1 MRQSLLRSAAALILI
16 VGWAP
21 AASGA
26 DAVLV
31 RSPGSNLKPRNDVG
45 DPAVNVALQWNDA
58 AVTALKN
65 SKTPVTVGARILA
78 IAHTAM
84 YDAWAPYDPTA
95 VASLPGGAG
104 RQPQSQNTVLN
115 KSSAVTYAAYGV
127 LMALL
132 PSQAAAF
139 NTLMVGNLDYD
150 PGVTATSGSNSAAIG
165 NLAAALQLAAHK
177 EDGANQLGDQ
187 GAPAYADYTGY
198 QPINTPDLITDPN
211 RWQPLRNADGSVQTF
226 LTPFWGQ
233 VKPFALQSASQFRPA
248 QPPQAGNWLYLQR
261 MRDALQQNSELDD
274 MSKMSAEY
282 WEDATGSE
290 TSVGH
295 WNRIAEEISNRDQ
308 HSLDL
313 DVQMFFALN
322 AAELDTSIAVW
333 DAKRFYD
340 SIRPVSVI
348 RYYLGGQMLQNWVAP
363 GQNSASVAG
372 SNWSPWIPTPP
383 YPDFPSDKSGFAA
396 AGAEI
401 LKLFTGNDVYLKQV
415 SFAAGSS
422 VYDRY
427 NSPSR
432 AVTLG
437 WFTYSQIAENA
448 QWSTGPGGVHFEDA
462 ELQGSAMGRSVAD
475 VVWGRYSQ
483 LLSGV
488 R

>member
-1 MRQSLLRSAAALILI
+1 MLPML
-16 VGWAP
+16 WA
-21 AASGA
+21 A
-26 DAVLV
+26 DAVPV
-31 RSPGSNLKPRNDVG
+31 RPPGKILKPRNDVG

-58 AVTALKN
+58 AVTALKS

-78 IAHTAM
+78 ISHAAM
-84 YDAWAPYDPTA
+84 YDAWAAYDPTA

-115 KSSAVTYAAYGV
+115 KTSAVTYAAYRT
-127 LMALL
+127 LTALL
-132 PSQAAAF
+132 PSQAGAF
-139 NTLMVGNLDYD
+139 YGLMVDNLEYD
-150 PGVTATSGSNSAAIG
+150 PGVTTTSGSSSPAIG

-177 EDGANQLGDQ
+177 DDGANQLGDQ
-187 GAPAYADYTGY
+187 GAPDYADYTGY
-198 QPINTPDLITDPN
+198 QPVNTPDVITDPN
-211 RWQPLRNADGSVQTF
+211 HWQPLRNADGSVQTF

-233 VKPFALQSASQFRPA
+233 VMLFALQSASQFRPA
-248 QPPQAGNWLYLQR
+248 QPPQAGNWLYQQR

-274 MSKMSAEY
+274 ESKMSAEY

-308 HSLDL
+308 HTLDQ
-313 DVQMFFALN
+313 DVLLFFALN

-340 SIRPVSVI
+340 SIRPVSVV
-348 RYYLGGQMLQNWVAP
+348 RYYLGGQMLQNWIAP
-363 GQNSASVAG
+363 GQNGVSVAG
-372 SNWSPWIPTPP
+372 SNWSPWLATPP

-401 LKLFTGNDVYLKQV
+401 LKAFTGNDVYLKQV

-422 VYDRY
+422 VYDPHH
-427 NSPSR
+427 SPSR
-432 AVTLG
+432 AITLG
-437 WFTYSQIAENA
+437 WFTYSQIAEDA

-462 ELQGSAMGRSVAD
+462 EIQGSAMGRAVAD
-475 VVWGRYSQ
+475 VVWVRYNQ